1 VPTLFRRRSWKQFS
15 ADGYVV
21 VSTTIDPE
29 FTREVTAASEWANQ
43 VLSGSRRGFQQDF
56 YNSADVARHLQ
67 YPHLHSES
75 CLALLRSRPVAE
87 VARSVFGDSR
97 MLVTHSKISH
107 KKAGADLAWFPHQDN
122 GYKAGT
128 NEPERRGMTIGIFLE
143 DADERNGTL
152 QVFPG
157 SHRLG
162 PLPHRR
168 ILENADGSSQ
178 YVVRELPAIAPVS
191 IRARTGDVVAFSF
204 NMIHQSQPNSSR
216 GFRPLYLFE
225 LEVYEKPMT
234 DEQGRVPVIVNG
246 QLSPREKAVSYL
258 IGLPKMAWLRQAVK
272 SNPTLHRLYRR
283 AKSAA
288 RGLGRG

>member
-1 VPTLFRRRSWKQFS
+1 MDRSRLSEQFS

-143 DADERNGTL
+143 DADERARSRFSRAAIVSGRCRIE
-152 QVFPG
+152 G
-157 SHRLG
+157 SW
-162 PLPHRR
+162 
-168 ILENADGSSQ
+168 
-178 YVVRELPAIAPVS
+178 
-191 IRARTGDVVAFSF
+191 RTPTAHPSTSF
-204 NMIHQSQPNSSR
+204 ANS
-216 GFRPLYLFE
+216 P
-225 LEVYEKPMT
+225 P
-234 DEQGRVPVIVNG
+234 
-246 QLSPREKAVSYL
+246 
-258 IGLPKMAWLRQAVK
+258 
-272 SNPTLHRLYRR
+272 
-283 AKSAA
+283 
-288 RGLGRG
+288 